1 MTEQWKYLQLTGAAA
16 GEASSGGDLADNPIW
31 GLLTSQQVGVRPG
44 THTYLRI
51 DENATLQGQTVPF
64 YQQLIDTGI
73 GNEVD
78 QDTFKGAENF
88 RKKTIGAQDLVGVN
102 PQM

>member
-1 MTEQWKYLQLTGAAA
+1 MPEQWKYLQLTGAAA
-16 GEASSGGDLADNPIW
+16 GEASGGGGLADNPIW
-31 GLLTSQQVGVRPG
+31 GMLTSQVGVKPG
-44 THTYLRI
+44 THTYLRV
-51 DENATLQGQTVPF
+51 DEAATLQGQTVPF

-73 GNEVD
+73 ASEVD
-78 QDTFKGAENF
+78 EPTFKGAENF